1 MILLAFIAGLI
12 LSDVGIGAA
21 WLIGLVGTSRL
32 PVIQV
37 TLGAL
42 TGLSSL
48 GVGVLFITGR
58 SAVLPALFGG

>member
-1 MILLAFIAGLI
+1 LILLAFIAGLV
-12 LSDVGIGAA
+12 LSDLGIAA
-21 WLIGLVGTSRL
+21 TWLLGLLGSRRA
-32 PVIQV
+32 PAVQV

-48 GVGVLFITGR
+48 VIGLLFLDGR